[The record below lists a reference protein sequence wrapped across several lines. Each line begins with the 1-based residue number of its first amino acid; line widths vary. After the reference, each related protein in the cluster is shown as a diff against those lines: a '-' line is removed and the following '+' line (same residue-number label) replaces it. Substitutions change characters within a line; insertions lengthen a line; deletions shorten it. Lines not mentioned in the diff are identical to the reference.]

1 MSTRI
6 SVMSLYLVYFQT
18 IYQMRIHCH
27 VKEKFFDKW
36 CDNIKDIGLSEDDE
50 ETMLVHAILAFKQ
63 PLKKRQHYSNLMLDF
78 IHKIA
83 KREFSHIS
91 TRR

>member
-1 MSTRI
+1 
-6 SVMSLYLVYFQT
+6 
-18 IYQMRIHCH
+18 MRKHCH

-36 CDNIKDIGLSEDDE
+36 CDNIKNVGLSEDDE

-63 PLKKRQHYSNLMLDF
+63 PLKKKEHFSNMMLDF

-83 KREFSHIS
+83 KREFKNMSS
-91 TRR
+91 RR

>member
-6 SVMSLYLVYFQT
+6 NVMSLYLVYFQT
-18 IYQMRIHCH
+18 TYQMRPHCH
-27 VKEKFFDKW
+27 IKEKFFDKW
-36 CDNIKDIGLSEDDE
+36 CDNIKDIGLSKDDE

-63 PLKKRQHYSNLMLDF
+63 SLKKRQHYSNLMLDF

-83 KREFSHIS
+83 KREFGNCVA
-91 TRR
+91 